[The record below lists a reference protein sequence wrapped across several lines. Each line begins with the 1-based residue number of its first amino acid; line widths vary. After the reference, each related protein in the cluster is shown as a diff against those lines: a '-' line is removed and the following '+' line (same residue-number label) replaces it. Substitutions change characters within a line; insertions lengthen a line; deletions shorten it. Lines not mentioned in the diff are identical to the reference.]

1 MEESGS
7 RKSVQGGV
15 CGVRVEGDCL
25 GMSMLADIVIANV
38 YSDISEDLGKLVRT
52 VEWIAPLI
60 YR

>member
-1 MEESGS
+1 
-7 RKSVQGGV
+7 
-15 CGVRVEGDCL
+15 
-25 GMSMLADIVIANV
+25 MSMLADIVIANV